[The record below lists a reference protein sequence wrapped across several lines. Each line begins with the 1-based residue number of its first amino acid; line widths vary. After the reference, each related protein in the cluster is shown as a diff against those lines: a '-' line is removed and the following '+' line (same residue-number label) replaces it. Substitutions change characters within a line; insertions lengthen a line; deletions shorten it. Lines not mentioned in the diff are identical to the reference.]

1 VRTNPHKGLFHSDV
15 LMITQRK
22 IVSIGWLVDNL
33 SQLKISQ
40 KINFIFQNKEK
51 YEHIRE
57 KGRKYVIDNFDWD
70 IVRDN
75 YTNLFKYIT

>member
-40 KINFIFQNKEK
+40 KINLWLK
-51 YEHIRE
+51 
-57 KGRKYVIDNFDWD
+57 
-70 IVRDN
+70 
-75 YTNLFKYIT
+75 